1 MQRYPIRGVK
11 RLVRNSVE
19 AQIGRDEAGPKIDR
33 SFFVV
38 NETDNERE
46 RRNKSE
52 PATSHIAMRFRKSNP

>member
-1 MQRYPIRGVK
+1 MSKKKQFSKACKKAG
-11 RLVRNSVE
+11 E

-33 SFFVV
+33 SFFAV